1 MSATA
6 SQPISV
12 SFEVVFDAPG
22 IAEDYWYLLRFQ
34 QQAAHV
40 HPAFSEESLSLGGR
54 PLFHQQQGQW
64 LRPPPLAAPPGPGA
78 IMLGA
83 LTGVQE
89 VTIAHLVLT
98 SGIGCYAFPDDVFR
112 QRNRIA
118 QPSRSGLSDS
128 CD

>member
-64 LRPPPLAAPPGPGA
+64 LRPPPLAAPPGPGR

-83 LTGVQE
+83 FTGGQE
-89 VTIAHLVLT
+89 GTIAHLDST
-98 SGIGCYAFPDDVFR
+98 SDIVCYAFPDDVLR
-112 QRNRIA
+112 HTHHMPRPPR
-118 QPSRSGLSDS
+118 
-128 CD
+128 